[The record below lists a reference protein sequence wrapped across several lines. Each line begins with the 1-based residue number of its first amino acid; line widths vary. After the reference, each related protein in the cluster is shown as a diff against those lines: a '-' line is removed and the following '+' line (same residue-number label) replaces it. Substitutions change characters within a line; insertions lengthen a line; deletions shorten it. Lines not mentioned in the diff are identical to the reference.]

1 MRNKWKNVGA
11 GALVVA
17 AAISTSAFARADCSK
32 DTDCKG
38 DRVCNAGVCVEG
50 APSTAPAA
58 PPPVATA
65 PAVIVMPAAPQSQM
79 ASRKTRNAGIG
90 LFIAGL
96 VMDAAGTALYVG
108 GKTSSCK
115 QETPFGY
122 TSSSFI
128 AMHGS
133 SYPPCSTVWKV
144 GIGFWIA
151 GALATGTGI
160 ALWAV
165 GGAQE
170 PVPAPTATAKLRIL
184 PYADLGPSGGE
195 GGMRVAF

>member
-11 GALVVA
+11 GALVVG

-115 QETPFGY
+115 QETPFANGDRHR
-122 TSSSFI
+122 
-128 AMHGS
+128 ALGGR
-133 SYPPCSTVWKV
+133 WR
-144 GIGFWIA
+144 A
-151 GALATGTGI
+151 GARPRADSDGEASHP
-160 ALWAV
+160 ALRGSW
-165 GGAQE
+165 
-170 PVPAPTATAKLRIL
+170 PFR
-184 PYADLGPSGGE
+184 
-195 GGMRVAF
+195 R

>member
-11 GALVVA
+11 GALVVG

-115 QETPFGY
+115 QETP
-122 TSSSFI
+122 
-128 AMHGS
+128 
-133 SYPPCSTVWKV
+133 
-144 GIGFWIA
+144 
-151 GALATGTGI
+151 LATGTGI